1 MLTLWQDLRYGFRM
15 LLKNP
20 AFSLI
25 AITTLALGIG
35 ANTALFSVINGV
47 LLNPLPYPRADRI
60 IALYS
65 KTVEFSRSS
74 ISYPN
79 FLDWQ
84 RDNKSFASLAAYRSD
99 SLNLTGQGEA
109 ERLRTAM
116 VSWTFF
122 PVLGL
127 NPAIGRNFTEQED
140 KLGAGPVAL
149 ISDVL
154 WKRKFSASPDIVGK
168 TVSLNA
174 KLYTIVGVMPAGFHF
189 EGNNYNPKTDVF
201 VPIGQWDE
209 KIFQDRRVGMGMDA
223 IGRLKPGV
231 TLDHANAEMAAIA
244 LHLAELYPDTNK
256 NSGVTLIPLKQNTV
270 ADIEPYLL
278 VLLAAVG
285 CVLLIACANVA
296 NLLLARAMGRT
307 VEFAVRTAL
316 GASPFRMARQV
327 LTESVLLALAGG
339 SIGLLIA
346 AWGTQAAIHALP
358 DALPR
363 ANEIHLSLRVLIFA
377 FVISILTGILF
388 GLIPALKTASG
399 DVHGTLK
406 EGGRGMAGTRHRTQ
420 SAIVV
425 LEMAIALVLLVGAGL
440 MIRSLAKLWGVDPG
454 FNPQNVLSFNLASAQ
469 PLGDTPSAIRAA
481 FRRLHDSIAAVP
493 GVRSVSL
500 SVGSS
505 PMSGDSDLPLW
516 LEGEAKPASMSE
528 MKTSLFYITEPEYL
542 TAMGIPLKRGRFL
555 TLADNEKS
563 TFVVVIDEEFA
574 KRFFPNTDPIGKHV
588 NFDILNKTGEIVGVV
603 GHIKQWGLDETPTT
617 LIQAQCYMALAQT
630 PDEVMPLL
638 AHGLEG
644 YARVEPAMLPNSS
657 PIHKAVSAVNGDLVV
672 YGVESM
678 TGVVADSIAAKR
690 FLMTVLAIFAG
701 VATLLSCV
709 GIYGVISYVVGQRTH
724 EIGIRMALGADRATV
739 LRMMLEHGGRL
750 ALLGVAGGAVSALLL
765 ARLMSKM
772 LYGVNSYD
780 PLTFVGV
787 ILLLTFVALIA
798 CLIPARR
805 ATRVDLMV
813 ALRYE

>member
-1 MLTLWQDLRYGFRM
+1 M

-20 AFSLI
+20 AFSII
-25 AITTLALGIG
+25 AIATLALGIG

-47 LLNPLPYPRADRI
+47 LLNPLPYPQADRL

-65 KTVEFSRSS
+65 KTVDFSRSS
-74 ISYPN
+74 ISYAN

-84 RDNKSFASLAAYRSD
+84 RDNKSFAALAAYRSD

-122 PVLGL
+122 PVLGV
-127 NPAIGRNFTEQED
+127 NPAAGRNFTEQED

-149 ISDVL
+149 ISDSL
-154 WKRKFSASPDIVGK
+154 WRRKFAASPDAVGK
-168 TVSLNA
+168 SVSLNA
-174 KLYTIVGVMPAGFHF
+174 KLYTIIGVVPPTFHF

-223 IGRLKPGV
+223 IGRLNSGV
-231 TLDHANAEMAAIA
+231 TFEHANAEMAAIA
-244 LHLAELYPDTNK
+244 AHLAELYPDSNK

-307 VEFAVRTAL
+307 REFAIRTAM
-316 GASPFRMARQV
+316 GASPLRMARQV
-327 LTESVLLALAGG
+327 LTESVLLAITGGAVGLFLA
-339 SIGLLIA
+339 S
-346 AWGTQAAIHALP
+346 WGTQAAIHALP

-363 ANEIHLSLRVLIFA
+363 ANEIHLSARVLIFA
-377 FVISILTGILF
+377 FVISIFTGILF

-399 DVHGTLK
+399 DVHETLK
-406 EGGRGMAGTRHRTQ
+406 EGGRGMIGTRHRAQ
-420 SAIVV
+420 STIVI
-425 LEMAIALVLLVGAGL
+425 LEMAIALILLVGAGL
-440 MIRSLAKLWGVDPG
+440 MIRSLAKLWGVNPG
-454 FNPQNVLSFNLASAQ
+454 FNAENVLSFNVASAQ
-469 PLGDTPSAIRAA
+469 PLGATPAATRAA
-481 FRRLHDSIAAVP
+481 FRQLHDSIAAVP
-493 GVRSVSL
+493 GVESISL

-505 PMSGDSDLPLW
+505 PMSGDSELPLW
-516 LEGEAKPASMSE
+516 LEGEAKPASMSD
-528 MKTSLFYITEPEYL
+528 MKSSLFYITEPEYL
-542 TAMGIPLKRGRFL
+542 ATMKIPLKRGRFL
-555 TLADNEKS
+555 SLSDTDKS
-563 TFVVVIDEEFA
+563 TFAVVIDEEFA
-574 KRFFPNTDPIGKHV
+574 KRFFANTDPIGKHV
-588 NFDILNKTGEIVGVV
+588 NFDILNKTGEIVGIV
-603 GHIKQWGLDETPTT
+603 GHVKQWGLDENPNT

-638 AHGLEG
+638 AHGLEA
-644 YARVEPAMLPNSS
+644 YARVQPAMLANSS
-657 PIHKAVSAVNGDLVV
+657 PIHKAVTGVNGDLVV

-678 TGVVADSIAAKR
+678 TGVIADSIAATR
-690 FLMTVLAIFAG
+690 FLMTVLAIFAA

-709 GIYGVISYVVGQRTH
+709 GIYGVISYVAGQRTH
-724 EIGIRMALGADRATV
+724 EIGIRMALGADRGAV
-739 LRMMLEHGGRL
+739 LRMMLQQGGRL
-750 ALLGVAGGAVSALLL
+750 ALIGVGGGALAALLL

-780 PLTFVGV
+780 PLTFFGV
-787 ILLLTFVALIA
+787 IVLLTFVALLA
-798 CLIPARR
+798 CFIPARR
-805 ATRVDLMV
+805 ATRVDPMV

>member
-47 LLNPLPYPRADRI
+47 LLNPLPYPQADRI

-231 TLDHANAEMAAIA
+231 TFDHANAEMAAIA

-307 VEFAVRTAL
+307 REFAVRTAL

-327 LTESVLLALAGG
+327 LTESVSLALAGG
-339 SIGLLIA
+339 FIGLLLA

-363 ANEIHLSLRVLIFA
+363 ANEIHLSARVLIFA

-399 DVHGTLK
+399 DVHETLK
-406 EGGRGMAGTRHRTQ
+406 EGGRGMGGTRHRTQ

-469 PLGDTPSAIRAA
+469 PLADTPSAIRAA

-555 TLADNEKS
+555 TLTDNEKS
-563 TFVVVIDEEFA
+563 TFAVVIDEEFA

-603 GHIKQWGLDETPTT
+603 GHIKQWGLDETPNT

-644 YARVEPAMLPNSS
+644 YARVEPAMLANSS

-690 FLMTVLAIFAG
+690 FLMTLLAIFAG

-739 LRMMLEHGGRL
+739 LRMMLEQGGRL

-780 PLTFVGV
+780 PLTFIGV

-805 ATRVDLMV
+805 ATRVDPMV

>member
-1 MLTLWQDLRYGFRM
+1 MLNLWQDLRYGLRM

-20 AFSLI
+20 AFSII
-25 AITTLALGIG
+25 AIATLALGIG

-47 LLNPLPYPRADRI
+47 LLNPLPYPQADRL

-65 KTVEFSRSS
+65 KTVDFSRSS
-74 ISYPN
+74 ISYAN

-84 RDNKSFASLAAYRSD
+84 RDNKSFAALAAYRSD

-122 PVLGL
+122 PVLGV
-127 NPAIGRNFTEQED
+127 NPAAGRNFTEQED

-149 ISDVL
+149 ISDSL
-154 WKRKFSASPDIVGK
+154 WRRKFAASPDAVGK
-168 TVSLNA
+168 SVSLNA
-174 KLYTIVGVMPAGFHF
+174 KLYTIIGVVPPTFHF

-223 IGRLKPGV
+223 IGRLNSGV
-231 TLDHANAEMAAIA
+231 TFEHANAEMAAIA
-244 LHLAELYPDTNK
+244 AHLAELYPDSNK

-307 VEFAVRTAL
+307 REFAIRTAM
-316 GASPFRMARQV
+316 GASPLRMARQV
-327 LTESVLLALAGG
+327 LTESVLLAITGGAVGLFLA
-339 SIGLLIA
+339 S
-346 AWGTQAAIHALP
+346 WGTQAAIHALP

-363 ANEIHLSLRVLIFA
+363 ANEIHLSARVLIFA
-377 FVISILTGILF
+377 FVISIFTGILF

-399 DVHGTLK
+399 DVHETLK
-406 EGGRGMAGTRHRTQ
+406 EGGRGMIGTRHRAQ
-420 SAIVV
+420 STIVI
-425 LEMAIALVLLVGAGL
+425 LEMAIALILLVGAGL
-440 MIRSLAKLWGVDPG
+440 MIRSLAKLWGVNPG
-454 FNPQNVLSFNLASAQ
+454 FNAENVLSFNVASAQ
-469 PLGDTPSAIRAA
+469 PLGATPAATRAA
-481 FRRLHDSIAAVP
+481 FRQLHDSIAAVP
-493 GVRSVSL
+493 GVESISL

-505 PMSGDSDLPLW
+505 PMSGDSELPLW
-516 LEGEAKPASMSE
+516 LEGEAKPASMSD
-528 MKTSLFYITEPEYL
+528 MKSSLFYITEPEYL
-542 TAMGIPLKRGRFL
+542 ATMKIPLKRGRFL
-555 TLADNEKS
+555 SLSDTDKS
-563 TFVVVIDEEFA
+563 TFAVVIDEEFA
-574 KRFFPNTDPIGKHV
+574 KRFFANTDPIGKHV
-588 NFDILNKTGEIVGVV
+588 NFDILNKTGEIVGIV
-603 GHIKQWGLDETPTT
+603 GHVKQWGLDENPNT

-638 AHGLEG
+638 AHGLEA
-644 YARVEPAMLPNSS
+644 YARVQPAMLANSS
-657 PIHKAVSAVNGDLVV
+657 PIHKAVTGVNGDLVV

-678 TGVVADSIAAKR
+678 TGVIADSIAATR
-690 FLMTVLAIFAG
+690 FLMTVLAIFAA

-709 GIYGVISYVVGQRTH
+709 GIYGVISYVAGQRTH
-724 EIGIRMALGADRATV
+724 EIGIRMALGADRGAV
-739 LRMMLEHGGRL
+739 LRMMLQQGGRL
-750 ALLGVAGGAVSALLL
+750 ALIGVGGGALAALLL

-780 PLTFVGV
+780 PLTFFGV
-787 ILLLTFVALIA
+787 IVLLTFVALLA
-798 CLIPARR
+798 CFIPARR
-805 ATRVDLMV
+805 ATRVDPMV